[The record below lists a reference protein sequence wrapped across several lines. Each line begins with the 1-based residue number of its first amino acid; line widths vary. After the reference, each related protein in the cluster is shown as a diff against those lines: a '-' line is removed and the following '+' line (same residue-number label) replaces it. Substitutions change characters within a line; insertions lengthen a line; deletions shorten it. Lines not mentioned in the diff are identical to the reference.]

1 MINVLIADQSYV
13 VRRGF
18 TSLLEEF
25 SEVEVVHVV
34 ESESDFLGVITRNQP
49 DILLINTS
57 FLSGERR
64 LLLNDEILRDV
75 TVFYVFNTELAS
87 GSLPNHL
94 SLLESK
100 SELGEKI
107 SEAIKSFK
115 NKSETGE
122 SEEIST
128 RERLILKHVALGQ
141 TNKEIANELFISMH
155 TVISHRKNIT
165 RKLGIKT
172 VSGLTVYAIL
182 NNIIHMDD
190 IS

>member
-13 VRRGF
+13 VRKGF

-34 ESESDFLGVITRNQP
+34 ESENDFLSVITRNQP
-49 DILLINTS
+49 NILLINTS

-64 LLLNDEILRDV
+64 QLLNDELLGDIYI
-75 TVFYVFNTELAS
+75 FHVFNTELAS

-100 SELGEKI
+100 SELAEKI
-107 SEAIKSFK
+107 SVAIKSFK
-115 NKSETGE
+115 NKSKPEE
-122 SEEIST
+122 SEDIST

-141 TNKEIANELFISMH
+141 TNKEIANE
-155 TVISHRKNIT
+155 
-165 RKLGIKT
+165 
-172 VSGLTVYAIL
+172 
-182 NNIIHMDD
+182 
-190 IS
+190 